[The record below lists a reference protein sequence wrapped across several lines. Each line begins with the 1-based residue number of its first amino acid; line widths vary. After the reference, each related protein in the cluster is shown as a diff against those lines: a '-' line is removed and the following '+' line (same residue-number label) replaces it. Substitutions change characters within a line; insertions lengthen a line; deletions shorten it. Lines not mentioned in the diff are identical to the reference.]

1 MSTADAFPIARAE
14 ILALFAESIL
24 FGAFTV
30 LFAIAIWIL
39 RNRGKAHGRLT
50 TNRVLCATSTAMW
63 LLSVAHLAL
72 DMTRA
77 IRGFTVVGGQAVSS
91 TEAFYA
97 RISDPTNVATN
108 TIYLVTTLLADT
120 FFSYRLYIV
129 WNRTWWIVIVPALLV
144 LSTAVTGIGVC
155 VEIGLTKPGN
165 PIFASNLQPWIRTFF
180 ALSLT
185 TNLFATGSSLFIV
198 NYLRVPS
205 DFRAWYI
212 VSDSTPSLLVLIIG
226 RIMWANRRVREY
238 RANGAMV
245 GSHWNVVEIVI
256 QSAAVYSAALI
267 AMLGTYLADSNA
279 QYVCLDIIQP
289 LIGIVFTL
297 IIIRVG
303 LASTMESSVRGSSGD
318 GLPYNYDRGT
328 HRSGV
333 PAPGQ
338 LQNIGGHAY
347 PLRPV
352 AINVSVDCVR
362 DGDADG
368 EADEVSV
375 TAFGPDGKARQIRV
389 VHDTEFRV

>member
-1 MSTADAFPIARAE
+1 MSTTDAFPIARAE
-14 ILALFAESIL
+14 IVALFVESIL

-39 RNRGKAHGRLT
+39 RHRGKVHGRLT

-63 LLSVAHLAL
+63 LLSVAHLVL

-77 IRGFTVVGGQAVSS
+77 IRGFTVEGQTASN

-108 TIYLVTTLLADT
+108 TIYLVTTLLADS

-185 TNLFATGSSLFIV
+185 TNLFAT
-198 NYLRVPS
+198 
-205 DFRAWYI
+205 
-212 VSDSTPSLLVLIIG
+212 VLIIG

-267 AMLGTYLADSNA
+267 AMLGTYLANSNA

-303 LASTMESSVRGSSGD
+303 LASTMESTVRGSSGD
-318 GLPYNYDRGT
+318 GLPYNYDRST

-338 LQNIGGHAY
+338 LQTIGGHAY

-362 DGDADG
+362 DGDGDG
-368 EADEVSV
+368 EADEVSF